1 MNTSTDSQFVTGTR
15 TNGEHAVTID
25 PPALPA
31 SKLARLTGKPNGT
44 WTVDDLVTLVREE
57 GIRLISLMHVGG
69 DGWLKTLDFAPRDES
84 HLRDILTGGERC
96 DGSSIFG
103 MMGINAGASDIILRP
118 RVESAFLDP
127 FADEPVLVLL
137 CGHCGRDGKPLVES
151 PDTIVRL
158 AVERLKR
165 ETGIELQALGEVEY
179 FLGKRPSDEDVYG
192 SDDRGY
198 HASSPFVFGEDLR
211 RAALAI
217 LAEMG
222 VPIKYGHSEVGYIP
236 AGEKENRIWEQHEIE
251 MHLQPLPQAADAVVL
266 TQWVLRNLA
275 HAQGMRVSFE
285 PVVRQGHAGNGL
297 HFHCSPTVNGQNLS
311 LGKTNEQMPA
321 AAKWLIGG
329 LVRYGGVLMA
339 FGNREGSSFLRL
351 SQAKEAPSAVT
362 WGRYNR
368 KALVRIPIVATDEH
382 GRQVSPET
390 IEFRLSDG
398 SAHPHLLLAGI
409 AQVMTA
415 GKSIPDIDKWL
426 YDTEAG
432 QTQGADHGATI
443 PKGFDDVAV
452 ALRSARAVFEAG
464 QVFPA
469 HVLDRTIEGLERQK
483 ALIL

>member
-1 MNTSTDSQFVTGTR
+1 MQDTSDPHLLSR
-15 TNGEHAVTID
+15 TANGEHMIIEEQA
-25 PPALPA
+25 ALPA
-31 SKLARLTGKPNGT
+31 SKLARLLGKPNRD
-44 WTVDDLVTLVREE
+44 WSVEDLITLVRDQ
-57 GIRLISLMHVGG
+57 GIRLVSLMHVGG
-69 DGWLKTLDFAPRDES
+69 DGWLKTLDFAPRDEI
-84 HLRDILTGGERC
+84 HLRDVLTGGERA
-96 DGSSIFG
+96 DGSSLFG
-103 MMGINAGASDIILRP
+103 MMGIQAGASDIMLRP
-118 RVESAFLDP
+118 RIESAFLDP

-151 PDTIVRL
+151 PDTILRM
-158 AVERLKR
+158 AFARLKA
-165 ETGIELQALGEVEY
+165 ETGVELHALGEVEY
-179 FLGKRPSDEDVYG
+179 FLGKRPSEEDVYG

-211 RAALAI
+211 RAALAV
-217 LAEMG
+217 LAEIG

-266 TQWVLRNLA
+266 THWVLRNLA

-297 HFHCSPTVNGQNLS
+297 HFHCAPSVNGS
-311 LGKTNEQMPA
+311 YISVGATNGDLPSE
-321 AAKWLIGG
+321 AKWLIGG

-351 SQAKEAPSAVT
+351 SQAKEAPSSVT

-368 KALVRIPIVATDEH
+368 KALVRIPIVATDPQGH
-382 GRQVSPET
+382 PVSAET

-398 SAHPHLLLAGI
+398 SAHPYLLLAGI

-415 GKSIPDIDKWL
+415 GKNIEDIDGWL
-426 YDTEAG
+426 RDTEAG
-432 QTQGADHGATI
+432 HSLGPDHSVSL
-443 PKGFDDVAV
+443 PKGFDDVAS
-452 ALRSARAVFEAG
+452 ALRHDRAVFEAG
-464 QVFPA
+464 HVFPG
-469 HVLDRTIEGLERQK
+469 HVIDRTVDILERQK